1 MNKKLVKLTILSSIL
16 AAISACSN
24 SGSSGSSS
32 GNNTGNGDVDS
43 LQIITP
49 KIIYSK
55 PNVAGFSYV
64 TINNPTSTIVK
75 NLHYNVTNEVGS
87 GSGSSVDS
95 TSAASCAS
103 IAAYSQCNIKVMV
116 APGAVAG
123 SLRLDINNNNSNLG
137 DKLAKSS
144 SSSLSIG
151 IEQAAYNDLS
161 GADGITL
168 SYYHTVINGVP
179 YIMVSGLVASDKVG
193 SFNKVV
199 LVNSSGVEIPNQ
211 EAIGVIDSAQ
221 GSTFNILLPVPAGVN
236 SSQTVKVQTQQVTN
250 GQAVVVST
258 ATASSTL
265 TTKEAIGIAEMLPSA
280 IYLTESNPEQTITF
294 SNTGDAIAQL
304 QQLTSNNSNVEVVF
318 NPSSL
323 ASGTITTATIKLRD
337 KTVPAATGDVTLVY
351 NNSQSQASIS
361 GTVDQNINPTP
372 GPTPP
377 VPPAP
382 VAGLTAVFAGNDND
396 FFTTTAIGIVSKQL
410 TLTNTGN
417 TDENGIILTLPAN
430 FTISAGSN
438 NSCEVTQG
446 TSPATIS
453 NSLTP
458 EGNTDSCDITVT
470 YTNNTIVDP
479 AQTDQITINYD
490 YNNGTPAPEVN
501 QSVEYK
507 VDPASANLVLKTPSS
522 PYMFMNSLVDGTETT
537 EQQLFTIENI
547 GDEDASDISIAV
559 NDMKTN
565 TFSRYTS
572 EVIANCGTSLAKK
585 EECNIGVQFGPI
597 PDNTSAGTKSG
608 NLIIT
613 YKKYPSAISSVTLTP
628 APSFFGQVATS
639 GSAIFNAPTIGAAIG
654 FTDND
659 WTNLTIDQNATTGV
673 VTYAITNSATA
684 QKGDDATDFYL
695 DSIVPPIGWTVAPY
709 QTGDCPQGAENA
721 ISIPRG
727 ASCNIRLNPDTSS
740 SGYLST
746 TILDLTLNWKDQ
758 ASNKNIEKMQI
769 DTPAVT
775 VTTLPTPSRVIFLT
789 NKLFSGLMGGIGGFR
804 VADAEC
810 KDAAAKGKLTSSLT
824 GTWKALLSGNNATV
838 KGTVYTK
845 PDETIIAT
853 ATGGDLVG
861 YDILQAAI
869 DMTENG
875 NTPATT
881 KYAWTG
887 GLGGRGTI
895 KANCNNWGSSS
906 PSVNGNV
913 GEWGTTA
920 NSWWYSSSI
929 ACSSQ
934 ARLMCVQQ

>member
-211 EAIGVIDSAQ
+211 EAIGVIGSAR

-236 SSQTVKVQTQQVTN
+236 SSQTIKVQTQQVTN
-250 GQAVVVST
+250 DQAVVVST

-265 TTKEAIGIAEMLPSA
+265 TTKEGIGIAEMLPSA
-280 IYLTESNPEQTITF
+280 IYLTESNPEQIITF
-294 SNTGDAIAQL
+294 SNNGDAIAQL
-304 QQLTSNNSNVEVVF
+304 QQLISNNSNIEVVF

-323 ASGTITTATIKLRD
+323 ASGTITTATLKLRD

-351 NNSQSQASIS
+351 NNSQSQTSTSA
-361 GTVDQNINPTP
+361 TVGQNLNPTP
-372 GPTPP
+372 GPTPSD
-377 VPPAP
+377 P
-382 VAGLTAVFAGNDND
+382 VAGLTAIFAGNDND

-417 TDENGIILTLPAN
+417 TNENGVILTLPAN

-458 EGNTDSCDITVT
+458 EGNTGSCDITVM
-470 YTNNTIVDP
+470 YTNNAIVDP
-479 AQTDQITINYD
+479 AQTDQITINYN

-522 PYMFMNSLVDGTETT
+522 PYMFMNSLIDGTETI

-559 NDMKTN
+559 NDMGTN
-565 TFSRYTS
+565 IFSRYTS
-572 EVIANCGTSLAKK
+572 EVSASCGVSLAKK

-639 GSAIFNAPTIGAAIG
+639 GSAIFNAPTIGAASG

-659 WTNLTIDQNATTGV
+659 WTNLTIDQNTTTGV
-673 VTYAITNSATA
+673 VTYGITNSATA

-709 QTGDCPQGAENA
+709 QTGDCPQGVENA

-740 SGYLST
+740 SGYLSA

-775 VTTLPTPSRVIFLT
+775 VTALPTPSRVIFLT
-789 NKLFSGLMGGIGGFR
+789 TKVYSGLMGGIGGFR
-804 VADAEC
+804 MADAEC
-810 KDAAAKGKLTSSLT
+810 KDAAARGKLTSTLT
-824 GTWKALLSGNNATV
+824 GTWKALLAGNDATI
-838 KGTVYTK
+838 KGVIYTK
-845 PDETIIAT
+845 LDSTVIAT

-861 YDILQAAI
+861 YGVLEAAI

-875 NTPATT
+875 DTPITN